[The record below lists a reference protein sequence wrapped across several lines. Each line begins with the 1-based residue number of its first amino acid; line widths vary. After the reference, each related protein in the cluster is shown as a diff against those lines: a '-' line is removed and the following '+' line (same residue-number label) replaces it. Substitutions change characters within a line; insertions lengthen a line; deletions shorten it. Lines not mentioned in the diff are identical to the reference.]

1 MYHLK
6 LFNFFTKDPDP
17 KFVRI
22 RNIGDEDG
30 ERGVAGGG
38 RRRRH
43 RREGVGGGRRR
54 Q

>member
-17 KFVRI
+17 
-22 RNIGDEDG
+22 NIGDEDG
-30 ERGVAGGG
+30 ERGVARGGG
-38 RRRRH
+38 RRQH